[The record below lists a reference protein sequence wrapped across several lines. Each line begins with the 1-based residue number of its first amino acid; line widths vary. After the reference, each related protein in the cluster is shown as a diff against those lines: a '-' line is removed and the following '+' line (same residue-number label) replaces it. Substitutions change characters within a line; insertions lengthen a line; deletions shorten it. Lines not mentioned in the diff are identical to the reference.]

1 MEIKEGKNRF
11 YVTDA
16 IGNEIG
22 EVTYSDVRDSIL
34 SIDHTF
40 VDPQYRGQKIAQQLI
55 KAVVDKAVID
65 HKKIIPA
72 CSYAKAQFA
81 RVKDYQQVEF
91 KG

>member
-16 IGNEIG
+16 VGHEIG
-22 EVTYSDVRDSIL
+22 EVTYSAVRDSVL
-34 SIDHTF
+34 SIDHTV
-40 VDPQYRGQKIAQQLI
+40 VDPQYRGRQIAQQLI
-55 KAVVDKAVID
+55 KAVVDKAVGD
-65 HKKIIPA
+65 HKQIIPA

-81 RVKDYQQVEF
+81 RVKDYQQIEF